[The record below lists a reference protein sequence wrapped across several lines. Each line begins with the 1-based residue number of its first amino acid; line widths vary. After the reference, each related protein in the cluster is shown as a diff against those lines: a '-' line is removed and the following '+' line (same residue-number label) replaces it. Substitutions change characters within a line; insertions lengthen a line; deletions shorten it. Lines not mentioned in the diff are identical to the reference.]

1 MFIVIVLIH
10 LPFMLQQLVVLRVRY
25 YLVMVVL
32 LLLGPH
38 SLL

>member
-10 LPFMLQQLVVLRVRY
+10 LPFMLQQLAVLRVRY
-25 YLVMVVL
+25 YLVRVVL
-32 LLLGPH
+32 LLLGLH